1 MNTNDIISAIYI
13 LMKTSRVGIYNIGSG
28 KKFDLRKIVKLFNKN
43 NKNIVFKNTERPTF
57 LISNN
62 NKLLQTKWRPS
73 NLKIILNTFINER
86 DKYNYSNI

>member
-1 MNTNDIISAIYI
+1 
-13 LMKTSRVGIYNIGSG
+13 MKTSKIGIYNIGSG

-43 NKNIVFKNTERPTF
+43 NKDIVFKNTERPTF

-73 NLKIILNTFINER
+73 KFKHNI
-86 DKYNYSNI
+86 KYFY